1 VFDSTNA
8 GNDCTISYSG
18 NGISKSLTSS
28 GTAGACSQVINVLPI
43 TNQPISLAKYLLHSS
58 SLSEATNSLH
68 SSSVSEA
75 SDNTTE
81 NQSNCNTRTSNES
94 CDSALSQHG
103 TSEDVLNVSVPLAP
117 LAVVACSNF

>member
-1 VFDSTNA
+1 MRCVSA

-18 NGISKSLTSS
+18 NGIYKSLTSS

-43 TNQPISLAKYLLHSS
+43 TNQPISPAKNL
-58 SLSEATNSLH
+58 LH
-68 SSSVSEA
+68 SSSVSKA

-81 NQSNCNTRTSNES
+81 NQSNCNTCASNES

-103 TSEDVLNVSVPLAP
+103 TSEDVLYLLFLFVPLT
-117 LAVVACSNF
+117 VVACSNF